1 MNKKEKRKHVRGIYV
16 DRGSYQKEAFVINV
30 KGGEN
35 WKTEKV
41 WSSMPKGENV
51 EYGCH

>member
-1 MNKKEKRKHVRGIYV
+1 MNKKEKRKHVRGRYADEGI
-16 DRGSYQKEAFVINV
+16 YQKEVFDINV

-35 WKTEKV
+35 WKIKKLFP
-41 WSSMPKGENV
+41 SMPKGVNV